1 MEPIMNSKNSFT
13 SDPTETLSLKKSRF
27 TEMLIEENAL
37 DQGGFEGWIF
47 CQGMLFNSPDKWW
60 GDYGRRDYPHE
71 GIDLCLYRDLSR
83 RICRIDQK
91 IRIPVMHDG
100 VVRAIIKDYL
110 GKAVM
115 IEHKSSQSD
124 TGRFISLYAHTNPC
138 PDIKVGMILNEGD
151 IIANLAD
158 TSKSNSHIMPHLHL
172 SFGLPSK
179 SFSHDS
185 FVWNAMRTPEIMIL
199 IDPLSV
205 LDWPYQALDAADP
218 ACRQL

>member
-1 MEPIMNSKNSFT
+1 
-13 SDPTETLSLKKSRF
+13 
-27 TEMLIEENAL
+27 
-37 DQGGFEGWIF
+37 
-47 CQGMLFNSPDKWW
+47 
-60 GDYGRRDYPHE
+60 
-71 GIDLCLYRDLSR
+71 
-83 RICRIDQK
+83 
-91 IRIPVMHDG
+91 MHDG